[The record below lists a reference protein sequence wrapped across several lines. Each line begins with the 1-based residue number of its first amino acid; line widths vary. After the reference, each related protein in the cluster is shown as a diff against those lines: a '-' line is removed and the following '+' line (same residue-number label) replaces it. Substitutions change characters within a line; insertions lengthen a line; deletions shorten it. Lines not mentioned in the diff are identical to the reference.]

1 MKNKF
6 TIYILLVAALI
17 VFAKIFWQNDDSY
30 QSYQSRGILKTE
42 GSNTPKADVPQEA
55 SVPPTISATPADIL
69 LPPAPLPNGLMIS
82 IAIQNNNTT
91 TNLLR
96 LSEPTVNVPG
106 VGVKIRDGE
115 PGKFF
120 IAELAFPQG
129 FVVPPRRRV
138 EFRVK
143 TNNPQVPVIEVPVE
157 QVGGAPSAVSP
168 APATMPARPPGKV
181 SSPAD
186 NAARP

>member
-1 MKNKF
+1 MKSRF
-6 TIYILLVAALI
+6 TIYVLLAAAL
-17 VFAKIFWQNDDSY
+17 VVVAKNYWLNPSTPSGARRDIQ
-30 QSYQSRGILKTE
+30 E
-42 GSNTPKADVPQEA
+42 GMEHTTATGAISNFISEPAV
-55 SVPPTISATPADIL
+55 SATPADIL
-69 LPPAPLPNGLMIS
+69 LPPGPLPNSMTIS
-82 IAIQNNNTT
+82 ILIQNNIT

-157 QVGGAPSAVSP
+157 QVGGAPSAVPP